1 MKIILEYHDFIQYTQ
16 GDHYSINQ
24 SNDIQSSLNGYHKH
38 QDMLRHSL
46 VKINDIIKSQSFG
59 HLKSILL
66 VEDQL
71 IDKLD
76 ILKISKNN
84 INYDV
89 YIKFVIKDFEYWGV
103 IKDILHDSS
112 FESEVFR
119 DVNIYQNR
127 EWAIRLK
134 GIIIKNVKR
143 WLMPKAG
150 LYKLLNEEIICYS
163 NLTGKINIF
172 EKGSEIEVLKSYED
186 KIIFQHK
193 NIEYTLLNDNFIYFN
208 WWFEKID

>member
-1 MKIILEYHDFIQYTQ
+1 
-16 GDHYSINQ
+16 
-24 SNDIQSSLNGYHKH
+24 
-38 QDMLRHSL
+38 